1 MTYDDAFKI
10 ILGEEGGYSNDP
22 RDPGGETK
30 FGISKRAYPAI
41 DVKSLTIDQ
50 AKAIYLRDYWTPV
63 RARDLPWPLG
73 LYMFDCAV
81 NQGVATAVRLLQQT
95 LGVVVDGEFG
105 PLTMRAARASSERDA
120 ARFLA
125 FRARRYAVTTNFDIY
140 GTGWLTRLFVVAREG
155 ATLENPS

>member
-1 MTYDDAFKI
+1 MNFDMAFERLI
-10 ILGEEGGYSNDP
+10 GHEGGYVNDP
-22 RDPGGETK
+22 EDPGGETK
-30 FGISKRAYPAI
+30 FGISKRAYPTVDI
-41 DVKSLTIDQ
+41 KNLTIDQ

-81 NQGVATAVRLLQQT
+81 NQGVTTAVRLLQQT

-125 FRARRYAVTTNFDIY
+125 FRARRYAGTTNFDIY

>member
-30 FGISKRAYPAI
+30 FGISKRAYPTVDI
-41 DVKSLTIDQ
+41 KNLTIDQ

-81 NQGVATAVRLLQQT
+81 NQGVTTAVRLLQQS
-95 LGVVVDGEFG
+95 LGVAVDGEFG
-105 PLTMRAARASSERDA
+105 NVTMRAARASSDRDA

-125 FRARRYAVTTNFDIY
+125 FRARRYVGTDKFDIY
-140 GTGWLTRLFVVAREG
+140 GTGWFTRLFVVAREG

>member
-1 MTYDDAFKI
+1 MNYDDAFKI

-41 DVKSLTIDQ
+41 DVKNLTIDQ

-81 NQGVATAVRLLQQT
+81 NQGVTTAVRLLQQT

-125 FRARRYAVTTNFDIY
+125 FRARRYAGTANFDIY